1 MTSTKWN
8 GLRGPITAEAAEAEP
23 EAQRLFSRPAP
34 RPSPETV
41 RMLAEAERRKARRA
55 A

>member
-1 MTSTKWN
+1 MRFKDWHTT
-8 GLRGPITAEAAEAEP
+8 ITAEAAEAEP

-34 RPSPETV
+34 RPSAETV
-41 RMLAEAERRKARRA
+41 KLLAQAEQRKARRA